1 MSAFREYRPSIAAF
15 LLMMAMS
22 LTTTALSFFVGP
34 VCDTL
39 GIGRGSF
46 TIYYSIMTLTG
57 TGAVPLLG
65 QQINQKGVRGILTLS
80 AFWIAGGLMGF
91 SFSQNLWMFYLLAAL
106 MGLFGT
112 SCMSLCANVIV
123 QQSYSS
129 ARASSLLGLVMSGSG
144 VGGMIMSFLVPGI
157 IDAFGWRMGYRF
169 LAACWLVLV
178 LCALALLGRLELSTQ
193 VGQRRTPEVGMSK
206 SEALHSRKF
215 YLMVLIIFAL
225 TAGCGIQQQL
235 PSLLSGYG
243 FDTGTVSAM
252 VSIFTGALAMGK
264 ILQGLLYS
272 RFGAVRGGYG
282 MVALFAISFL
292 VLRSSE
298 LVYPGLVM
306 LAFGMGSVTTLMPTL
321 TRYAFGARD
330 FASIWSILSTASSVG
345 SLIATPLFGMVYDAA
360 GSYDPAMIGSFAIVL
375 LSLGAMLLCFRKQK

>member
-1 MSAFREYRPSIAAF
+1 MSVFREYRSSIAAF

-34 VCDTL
+34 VCDAL
-39 GIGRGSF
+39 RIGRGSF
-46 TIYYSIMTLTG
+46 TVYYSIMTLTG
-57 TGAVPLLG
+57 AASITLLG
-65 QQINQKGVRGILTLS
+65 QWINKNGVRGVLTLS
-80 AFWIAGGLMGF
+80 AFWIAGGLTGF
-91 SFSQNLWMFYLLAAL
+91 SCSQNLWMFYILAAL

-129 ARASSLLGLVMSGSG
+129 ARASGLLGLVMSGSG
-144 VGGMIMSFLVPGI
+144 VGGMILSFIVPGM
-157 IDAFGWRMGYRF
+157 IDSFGWRMGYRF

-178 LCALALLGRLELSTQ
+178 LCALALLGKLELSTQ
-193 VGQRRTPEVGMSK
+193 VGQRHTPQFGMSK
-206 SEALHSRKF
+206 SEALRSRKF
-215 YLMVLIIFAL
+215 YLMVVMIFAL

-235 PSLLSGYG
+235 PSLLSGFG

-252 VSIFTGALAMGK
+252 VSIFTGALAVGK
-264 ILQGLLYS
+264 IIQGLLYS
-272 RFGAVRGGYG
+272 RFGAVRGGYA
-282 MVALFAISFL
+282 MVALFAVSFL

-321 TRYAFGARD
+321 TRCAFGARD
-330 FASIWSILSTASSVG
+330 FAAIWGILTTASSVG
-345 SLIATPLFGMVYDAA
+345 SLVATPLFGLVYDAA
-360 GSYDPAMIGSFAIVL
+360 GSYDPAMAGSFVIELV
-375 LSLGAMLLCFRKQK
+375 SLGIMFLCFRNQK